1 MQELQSG
8 PVTDR
13 DQIEAYI
20 TSSIKNA
27 FMTVSGFELNVEPF
41 RAVVM
46 KYLLDD
52 LTLSM
57 LILSVVLD

>member
-41 RAVVM
+41 RAVTM
-46 KYLLDD
+46 K
-52 LTLSM
+52 
-57 LILSVVLD
+57 